1 MSMSCSFV
9 PFITNDD
16 IYVGGNYLSYE
27 DVNP

>member
-9 PFITNDD
+9 PFITNNDSYD
-16 IYVGGNYLSYE
+16 GGNYLSYK